1 MNPAITHLLIEKWVC
16 HLIIPTLC
24 FQLLRTHWVTVQ
36 AKNSVKMP
44 LLALH
49 LPKSRT
55 KAITGTTNCGKGEKN
70 GAQRRTKVS
79 SMMQALE
86 LLQLAKRLILG

>member
-36 AKNSVKMP
+36 AKNSVKNAP
-44 LLALH
+44 ASTALTQVSYQSH
-49 LPKSRT
+49 NTR
-55 KAITGTTNCGKGEKN
+55 TTNRNLHGRGKGIQHKGEQK
-70 GAQRRTKVS
+70 
-79 SMMQALE
+79 
-86 LLQLAKRLILG
+86 

>member
-49 LPKSRT
+49 LHKSRT
-55 KAITGTTNCGKGEKN
+55 KAITRVPLIVTYTEGKKEYS
-70 GAQRRTKVS
+70 TKENKS
-79 SMMQALE
+79 KLW
-86 LLQLAKRLILG
+86 